1 MILEGY
7 SYDEITEAVHANH
20 NHLNKKR
27 LKDPTISYVEGKRIE
42 QNRKVL
48 ANDISHSRR
57 TRDEFRKEA
66 TNAGSGGYKR
76 ERDQY
81 ANYYDNNARGESQT
95 GGKSP
100 VFAAEYKNVR
110 FPKMEIIPR
119 EVSSA
124 KQ

>member
-1 MILEGY
+1 
-7 SYDEITEAVHANH
+7 
-20 NHLNKKR
+20 LNKKI
-27 LKDPTISYVEGKRIE
+27 LKDPKTSYVEGKKIE
-42 QNRKVL
+42 QNRKAL
-48 ANDISHSRR
+48 ADSLKEGRH

-124 KQ
+124 KK

>member
-1 MILEGY
+1 MIIEIKKALLEGY
-7 SYDEITEAVHANH
+7 SYEEITEAVHANH
-20 NHLNKKR
+20 PNLNKKN
-27 LKDPTISYVEGKRIE
+27 PENSE
-42 QNRKVL
+42 NRKKLVD
-48 ANDISHSRR
+48 DIRKSRR
-57 TRDEFRKEA
+57 TRDEYRKEA
-66 TNAGSGGYKR
+66 ANIPYGGYKR
-76 ERDQY
+76 ELNQK

-124 KQ
+124 KE